1 MRKLITIC
9 ALVLLCSAASAR
21 DEKKV
26 YTWTDDEGNVVISDK
41 IPPDARDH
49 HKKRLNEHGV
59 AVEQIEGKKSEE
71 QLEQER
77 KEEQVRVAQE
87 LQKRADMALL
97 NTYLSI
103 EELVMHRDRRLEL
116 FQAQARVTELYLKNL
131 NRRLENIRQEA
142 SKYQPYS
149 DDPDAPMIPNDLAEE
164 LRKTKETIER
174 HERNLKKYEQEEKD
188 MFERFDG
195 DIERF
200 KILKGI
206 STTPMTAASSG
217 S

>member
-9 ALVLLCSAASAR
+9 ALVFLCSAASAR
-21 DEKKV
+21 DETKV

-59 AVEQIEGKKSEE
+59 AVEEIEGKKSEE
-71 QLEQER
+71 QLAQER
-77 KEEQVRVAQE
+77 AEEELRVAQK
-87 LQKRADMALL
+87 LQERADTALL
-97 NTYLSI
+97 NTYLSV
-103 EELVMHRDRRLEL
+103 EEIVMHRDRRVEL
-116 FQAQARVTELYLKNL
+116 FQAQSRVTELYLRNL
-131 NRRLENIRQEA
+131 NRRLENIRKEA

-149 DDPDAPMIPNDLAEE
+149 EDPNAPMIPSDLAED
-164 LRKTKETIER
+164 LRKTRETIER
-174 HERNLKKYEQEEKD
+174 HQRNLKKYEHEEKQIFD
-188 MFERFDG
+188 RFNG